1 MNIVMVGPFGLRP
14 KGTMSVRALPMAGAL
29 SGRGHTVTLLVPPW
43 DHPAD
48 AGREWVEDGVRVVS
62 CALPPKLPLLFHA
75 LLTLRLVRGAVAL
88 SPDVVHFFK
97 PKAYSGLAH
106 FVLWWLRRLGVI
118 NRGLRLVVDADDWER
133 AWNKVECYS
142 PLQKAFFSWQ
152 ERWGLRHAD
161 AVVVASRELTN
172 LVVAEEVPSDRVFYV
187 PNGVR
192 PGRTSGPT
200 HPQPA
205 ARTLRGLDDAPVVL
219 LYSRFVEVKLERIVT
234 IMQQVVARQPGVRLL
249 VVGEG
254 LSGEEED
261 LADTLT
267 AAGLG
272 DNAVFAGWG
281 EPERLQDYF
290 AVADVA
296 VFPYDDTLINRTKC
310 SVRLIDL
317 LAAGVAVV
325 ADAVGQ
331 NQEYITDG
339 ETGVLVSAEDDV
351 SFGDAVVRLLADA
364 DRRSQLGRI
373 AAHRVREDFGW
384 PKLAARVENAYQ

>member
-1 MNIVMVGPFGLRP
+1 MNVVMVGPFGLRP
-14 KGTMSVRALPMAGAL
+14 KGTVSVRALPMAGAL
-29 SGRGHTVTLLVPPW
+29 SGRGHAVTLLVPPW

-48 AGREWVEDGVRVVS
+48 AGREWVEDGVRVEN
-62 CALPPKLPLLFHA
+62 CALPPRLPLLFHA
-75 LLTLRLVRGAVAL
+75 LLTLRLVRRAVAL
-88 SPDVVHFFK
+88 SPDVVHCFK

-106 FVLWWLRRLGVI
+106 FVLWWLRRLGLI

-133 AWNKVECYS
+133 AWNEVESYS
-142 PLQKAFFSWQ
+142 PFQRAFFSWQ
-152 ERWGLRHAD
+152 ERWGLCHAD
-161 AVVVASRELTN
+161 AVVVASRELAD
-172 LVVAEEVPSDRVFYV
+172 LVVAEEVPCDRVFYV

-192 PGRTSGPT
+192 PGVTYGPT
-200 HPQPA
+200 YTQPA

-219 LYSRFVEVKLERIVT
+219 LYSRFVEFKLERIVT
-234 IMQQVVARQPGVRLL
+234 IMQQVMARQPGVRLL

-261 LADTLT
+261 LADMLT

-272 DNAVFAGWG
+272 DSAVFTGWG
-281 EPERLQDYF
+281 RPERLQGHF

-296 VFPYDDTLINRTKC
+296 IFPYDDTLINRTKC

-331 NQEYITDG
+331 NQEYIIDG
-339 ETGVLVSAEDDV
+339 ETGVLVSAEDDMA
-351 SFGDAVVRLLADA
+351 FGDAVVRLLADA
-364 DRRSQLGRI
+364 GQRSHLGM
-373 AAHRVREDFGW
+373 AAARRVREDFGW
-384 PKLAARVENAYQ
+384 PKLAARVEDAYR

>member
-1 MNIVMVGPFGLRP
+1 MVGPFGLRP
-14 KGTMSVRALPMAGAL
+14 KGTVSVRALPMARAL

-48 AGREWVEDGVRVVS
+48 AGREWVEDGVRLVN
-62 CALPPKLPLLFHA
+62 CALPPRLPLLFHA
-75 LLTLRLVRGAVAL
+75 LLTLRLVRRAVAL
-88 SPDVVHFFK
+88 SPDVVHCFK

-106 FVLWWLRRLGVI
+106 FVLWWLRRLGLI
-118 NRGLRLVVDADDWER
+118 DRGLRLVVDADDWER
-133 AWNKVECYS
+133 AWNEVESYS
-142 PLQKAFFSWQ
+142 LLQKAFFSWQ

-161 AVVVASRELTN
+161 AVVVASRELTR
-172 LVVAEEVPSDRVFYV
+172 LVAAEEVPSDRVFYV

-192 PGRTSGPT
+192 PGMTSGPT

-205 ARTLRGLDDAPVVL
+205 ARALRGPDDTPTIL
-219 LYSRFVEVKLERIVT
+219 LYSRFVEFKLERIVT
-234 IMQQVVARQPGVRLL
+234 IVQQVVAREPGVRLL

-261 LADTLT
+261 LANMLA

-272 DNAVFAGWG
+272 DNAVFTGWA

-296 VFPYDDTLINRTKC
+296 IFPYDDTLINRTKC

-317 LAAGVAVV
+317 LEAGVAVV

-339 ETGVLVSAEDDV
+339 ETGVLVSAQDDMAL
-351 SFGDAVVRLLADA
+351 GDAVVRLLADA
-364 DRRSQLGRI
+364 DQRSRLGRT
-373 AAHRVREDFGW
+373 AAYRVSEDFGW
-384 PKLAARVENAYQ
+384 PKLAARVEDAYQ